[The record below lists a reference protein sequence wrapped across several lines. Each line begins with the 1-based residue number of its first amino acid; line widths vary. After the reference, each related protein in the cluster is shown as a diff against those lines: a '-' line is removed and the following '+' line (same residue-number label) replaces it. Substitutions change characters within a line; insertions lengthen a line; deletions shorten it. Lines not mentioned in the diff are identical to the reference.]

1 MIPLTL
7 LSAIKA
13 HDFTAIRNI
22 CFALSEEERQELKS
36 YFARKN
42 FNFIFREVL
51 EKEKRYHFS
60 NKELAIISYTIMC
73 VCNTLEE
80 VRKIETFQN
89 IEPYV
94 KGNYYYFLSSLEDE
108 VLLDFVQTP
117 QGAYMIEGIQL
128 MYKDN
133 PLEMSFQILW
143 SVYKAG
149 YIAIN
154 EGVFIQRMYDLN
166 WFKWFK
172 ADEHLTKYLLKH
184 PETVVLFP
192 SVPAYIQD
200 TIFTTEE
207 WKKIYHTLNKKG
219 YFTNKN
225 AILHAF
231 IEALLNPWKKTVLD
245 MYCRWIETLEPSLQE
260 LLSNQHTLFALLSSD
275 KTSVVN
281 FVMKLIKEIS
291 NEKGFDFQAFAD
303 NFALCFTTQKIAKSQ
318 LIGLDILAKHY
329 KQQAPANIE
338 YREQLVVL
346 FTVPDAKLQE
356 KVASLLTTYFGGEGL
371 TEVVAL
377 YQDYLKGKAQDLL
390 QSLPSPNSSENSEN
404 SENSQ
409 TVCAARTSQ
418 TASTA
423 RPLTPV
429 PCPLTPDDLLFLI
442 GDCIRERSPLVLD
455 LFFEG
460 LNQLQ
465 AQIPADYPE
474 QVKPYLKQL
483 LSNER
488 AVTSLFYQFLDS
500 WCNQSP
506 IPLVYNT
513 NKEWNELQELYKEKK
528 YSQAEKFNKLREIH
542 VSANKAKK
550 IFPFFFNKIACALQ
564 KLKEKDTLPFISTPT
579 HAPFYIEP
587 LTFLERIIQY
597 EKAGKTPMQEDV
609 IIGLNRL
616 LPTEIT
622 EAQKQLA
629 LSLTGNYA
637 PALQYYFEVN
647 KQITITD
654 ATRVLWGQVLRLK
667 DINGVFPE
675 LEIPQKPNLQGLVR
689 PFYLK
694 YEVELTKINGVERNK
709 IILEDNWDKKHS
721 TYSYY
726 NELGA
731 NYYNV
736 SPMGKVIDEDIDYEL
751 SLNPRYIDGWLCKY
765 LLTYTQGMDSESL
778 SEATRVMSLLLQ
790 YNLPIYHGGWL
801 MVATCLLAERKP
813 LRDLAT
819 EYILLVLQRG
829 ETLTYLTEAIGTF
842 LAHKYA
848 PIARFVEFLDLP
860 TRDPK
865 VKAFQKAVVEAYLP
879 LAEKQEKKPTNHKK
893 LVSFL
898 IN

>member
-1 MIPLTL
+1 MKETL
-7 LSAIKA
+7 LSALKA

-22 CFALSEEERQELKS
+22 CFGFSEEERQELKS
-36 YFARKN
+36 YFAQKN
-42 FNFIFREVL
+42 FNFIFRKVL
-51 EKEKRYHFS
+51 EKEGRYYFT
-60 NKELAIISYTIMC
+60 NKELSLISYTIMC
-73 VCNTLEE
+73 LCNTLEE
-80 VRKIETFQN
+80 VRKIELFQN

-133 PLEMSFQILW
+133 PLKMSFQILW
-143 SVYKAG
+143 SLYKAG
-149 YIAIN
+149 YIPLN

-166 WFKWFK
+166 WFK

-245 MYCRWIETLEPSLQE
+245 MYCRWIETLEPSHQE

-281 FVMKLIKEIS
+281 FVMKLIKEIAS
-291 NEKGFDFQAFAD
+291 EKAFDFQSFAD
-303 NFALCFTTQKIAKSQ
+303 NFALCFATQKIAKSQ
-318 LIGLDILAKHY
+318 LIGVEILEKHY
-329 KQQAPANIE
+329 QKQAPTNPE
-338 YREQLVVL
+338 YREQLAVL

-356 KVASLLTTYFGGEGL
+356 KVANLLTTYFNHEGL
-371 TEVVAL
+371 PEVIAP
-377 YQDYLKGKAQDLL
+377 YCDYLKGKAQDLL
-390 QSLPSPNSSENSEN
+390 ATLSPSESSAPSDLSDRSASSENSHT
-404 SENSQ
+404 SHSSH
-409 TVCAARTSQ
+409 TPKIACAARTPR
-418 TASTA
+418 TW
-423 RPLTPV
+423 
-429 PCPLTPDDLLFLI
+429 DDLLFLI
-442 GDCIRERSPLVLD
+442 GDCIRERSPLALD

-465 AQIPADYPE
+465 AQIPADFS
-474 QVKPYLKQL
+474 QQISPYQKQLGDQPFEFTTYRKCMRWVIDVWEGKASLSDDIFGRKLYNPVPFLRDKTKRLLLKLKQGN
-483 LSNER
+483 S
-488 AVTSLFYQFLDS
+488 
-500 WCNQSP
+500 
-506 IPLVYNT
+506 
-513 NKEWNELQELYKEKK
+513 
-528 YSQAEKFNKLREIH
+528 
-542 VSANKAKK
+542 
-550 IFPFFFNKIACALQ
+550 
-564 KLKEKDTLPFISTPT
+564 LPFVSTPT
-579 HAPFYIEP
+579 HSPFYID
-587 LTFLERIIQY
+587 TQTYLERIIQY
-597 EKAGKTPMQEDV
+597 EKAGKTPMLEDV
-609 IIGLNRL
+609 IVGLNRL
-616 LPTEIT
+616 LPTEVT
-622 EAQKQLA
+622 EEQKQLA
-629 LSLTGNYA
+629 LSLTGEYA
-637 PALQYYFEVN
+637 TALQYYFEVN
-647 KQITITD
+647 KQIAVTD

-667 DINGVFPE
+667 DVDGVFSE
-675 LEIPQKPNLQGLVR
+675 LEIPQKTNLQGLVR

-694 YEVELTKINGVERNK
+694 YEVKPTKINGVERNK
-709 IILEDNWDKKHS
+709 IILEDNWDK
-721 TYSYY
+721 TYATYVYY
-726 NELGA
+726 NEFGA

-736 SPMGKVIDEDIDYEL
+736 SPMSKGKDEDIDYQL
-751 SLNPRYIDGWLCKY
+751 SVNPRYIDGWLCKY
-765 LLTYTQGMDSESL
+765 LLTYAQGVDGESL
-778 SEATRVMSLLLQ
+778 TEATRVMSLLLQ
-790 YNLPIYHGGWL
+790 HNLPIYHGGWL

-819 EYILLVLQRG
+819 EYILLALQRG
-829 ETLTYLTEAIGTF
+829 ETLTYLAETIATF

-848 PIARFVEFLDLP
+848 PIARFIEFLDLP

>member
-1 MIPLTL
+1 MEENL

-13 HDFTAIRNI
+13 HDFTAICNI
-22 CFALSEEERQELKS
+22 CFALSKEEQKELKS
-36 YFARKN
+36 YFFQNN

-51 EKEKRYHFS
+51 EKEGRYYFT
-60 NKELAIISYTIMC
+60 NKELSLISYTIMC
-73 VCNTLEE
+73 LCNTLEE

-89 IEPYV
+89 IEPYI

-117 QGAYMIEGIQL
+117 QGAYMVEGIWL

-133 PLEMSFQILW
+133 PLKMSFRMLW
-143 SVYKAG
+143 TLYKNN
-149 YIAIN
+149 YIEFN
-154 EGVFIQRMYDLN
+154 ELIFLN
-166 WFKWFK
+166 KMFNMGWAF
-172 ADEHLTKYLLKH
+172 E
-184 PETVVLFP
+184 ETEEDIIEYFLQNPNLATELFP
-192 SVPAYIQD
+192 LSSNHIDYVLESFRD
-200 TIFTTEE
+200 
-207 WKKIYHTLNKKG
+207 WKRIYSILNEKG
-219 YFTNKN
+219 YFTDRN
-225 AILHAF
+225 IIGLY
-231 IEALLNPWKKTVLD
+231 IEALLNPWRKSVLD
-245 MYCRWIETLEPSLQE
+245 MCCRLIESLKPTPQE
-260 LLSNQHTLFALLSSD
+260 LLSHQSTLFALLSND

-281 FVMKLIKEIS
+281 FEMKLIKEIAG
-291 NEKGFDFQAFAD
+291 EKGFDFQSFAD
-303 NFALCFTTQKIAKSQ
+303 NFALCFATPKIAKSQ

-329 KQQAPANIE
+329 KKQPPVNIE
-338 YREQLVVL
+338 YREQLAVL
-346 FTVPDAKLQE
+346 FTVPDVKLQE
-356 KVASLLTTYFGGEGL
+356 KVANLLTTYFNHEGL
-371 TEVVAL
+371 PEVIAP
-377 YQDYLKGKAQDLL
+377 YRDYLKGKAQDLL
-390 QSLPSPNSSENSEN
+390 ATLSPSESSAPSDLSDRSASSENSH
-404 SENSQ
+404 
-409 TVCAARTSQ
+409 TSH
-418 TASTA
+418 
-423 RPLTPV
+423 TPS
-429 PCPLTPDDLLFLI
+429 PEIAPSPHTWDDLLFLI

-474 QVKPYLKQL
+474 QVKPYLKQF

-500 WCNQSP
+500 WCSQSP

-528 YSQAEKFNKLREIH
+528 YSQAEKFYKLREIH

-597 EKAGKTPMQEDV
+597 EKAGKPPMQEDV

-622 EAQKQLA
+622 EAQKQLV
-629 LSLTGNYA
+629 LSLTGDYA

-647 KQITITD
+647 KQIAVTD

-667 DINGVFPE
+667 DIDGVFPE
-675 LEIPQKPNLQGLVR
+675 LEIPQKSNLQGLVR

-765 LLTYTQGMDSESL
+765 LLTYAQGVEGESL
-778 SEATRVMSLLLQ
+778 TEATRVMSLLLEH
-790 YNLPIYHGGWL
+790 NLPIYHGGWL

-819 EYILLVLQRG
+819 EYILLALQRG
-829 ETLTYLTEAIGTF
+829 ETLTYLAEAIGTF

-848 PIARFVEFLDLP
+848 PIARFIEFLDLP

-865 VKAFQKAVVEAYLP
+865 VKAFQKSVVEAYLP

-893 LVSFL
+893 LANFL
-898 IN
+898 IS

>member
-1 MIPLTL
+1 MKENL

-22 CFALSEEERQELKS
+22 CFELSEEERQELKS
-36 YFARKN
+36 YFFQNN

-51 EKEKRYHFS
+51 EKEGRYYFT
-60 NKELAIISYTIMC
+60 NKELSLISYTIMC
-73 VCNTLEE
+73 LCNTLEE
-80 VRKIETFQN
+80 VRKIELFQN

-108 VLLDFVQTP
+108 VLLDFIQTP

-133 PLEMSFQILW
+133 PLKMSFQILW

-149 YIAIN
+149 YIPLN

-166 WFKWFK
+166 WFK
-172 ADEHLTKYLLKH
+172 ADEQLTKYLLKH

-200 TIFTTEE
+200 TIFSTEE

-225 AILHAF
+225 AILHSF

-245 MYCRWIETLEPSLQE
+245 MYCRWIETLEPSHQE
-260 LLSNQHTLFALLSSD
+260 LLANQHTLFALLSSD
-275 KTSVVN
+275 KTSVIN
-281 FVMKLIKEIS
+281 FAMKFIKEIA

-303 NFALCFTTQKIAKSQ
+303 NFALCFVTQKIAKSQ
-318 LIGLDILAKHY
+318 LIGLGILENNY
-329 KQQAPANIE
+329 KKQAPTNPD

-346 FTVPDAKLQE
+346 FTIPDAKLQE
-356 KVASLLTTYFGGEGL
+356 KVAALLTTYFNHKGL
-371 TEVVAL
+371 PEVIAP
-377 YQDYLKGKAQDLL
+377 YRDYLKGKAQDLL
-390 QSLPSPNSSENSEN
+390 ATLSPSENSEN
-404 SENSQ
+404 SENSKNSH
-409 TVCAARTSQ
+409 TSH
-418 TASTA
+418 SSHNSHSSH
-423 RPLTPV
+423 PLTPV
-429 PCPLTPDDLLFLI
+429 PYPLTPEDLLFLI

-474 QVKPYLKQL
+474 QVKPYLKQF

-500 WCNQSP
+500 WCSQSP

-597 EKAGKTPMQEDV
+597 EKAGKTPIQEDV

-629 LSLTGNYA
+629 LSLTGDYT

-647 KQITITD
+647 KQIAVTD

-667 DINGVFPE
+667 DIDGVFPE

-736 SPMGKVIDEDIDYEL
+736 SPMGKVIDEDIDYQL
-751 SLNPRYIDGWLCKY
+751 SVNPRYIDGWLCKY

-778 SEATRVMSLLLQ
+778 SEATRVMSLLLEHH
-790 YNLPIYHGGWL
+790 LPIYHGGWL
-801 MVATCLLAERKP
+801 MVATCLLAERKD
-813 LRDLAT
+813 LRDLST
-819 EYILLVLQRG
+819 EYILLALQRG
-829 ETLTYLTEAIGTF
+829 ETLTYLAEAIGTL

-848 PIARFVEFLDLP
+848 PIARFVEFLDIP

-865 VKAFQKAVVEAYLP
+865 IKQFQKKVVEAYLP

>member
-1 MIPLTL
+1 MNDSL

-13 HDFTAIRNI
+13 LDFTAIRNI
-22 CFALSEEERQELKS
+22 CLALSQEERQELKS

-51 EKEKRYHFS
+51 KEEKRYHFS

-89 IEPYV
+89 IEPYI

-149 YIAIN
+149 YIPLN

-166 WFKWFK
+166 WFK

-245 MYCRWIETLEPSLQE
+245 MYCRWIETLEPSHQE

-291 NEKGFDFQAFAD
+291 SEKDFDFPAFAD
-303 NFALCFTTQKIAKSQ
+303 NFALCFVTQKIAKSQ

-329 KQQAPANIE
+329 KQQAPADPD
-338 YREQLVVL
+338 YREQLAVL
-346 FTVPDAKLQE
+346 FTVSDAKLQE
-356 KVASLLTTYFGGEGL
+356 KVATLLTSYFSGEGL
-371 TEVVAL
+371 AEVVAP
-377 YQDYLKGKAQDLL
+377 YQDYLKGKAQELL
-390 QSLPSPNSSENSEN
+390 PFESHNSSESTDPSYSNEPNSLTKEIAR
-404 SENSQ
+404 
-409 TVCAARTSQ
+409 AARTPK
-418 TASTA
+418 TW
-423 RPLTPV
+423 
-429 PCPLTPDDLLFLI
+429 DDLLFLI

-474 QVKPYLKQL
+474 QVKPYLNQL

-500 WCNQSP
+500 WCSQSP

-528 YSQAEKFNKLREIH
+528 YSQAEKFYKLREIH

-550 IFPFFFNKIACALQ
+550 IFPFFFNKIACTLQ
-564 KLKEKDTLPFISTPT
+564 KLKEKDPLPFISTPT

-629 LSLTGNYA
+629 RSLTGNYA
-637 PALQYYFEVN
+637 PALQYYFEIS
-647 KQITITD
+647 KTITITD

-667 DINGVFPE
+667 DIDGVFPE

-765 LLTYTQGMDSESL
+765 LLTYTQGMDRESL
-778 SEATRVMSLLLQ
+778 SEATRVMSLLLEHH
-790 YNLPIYHGGWL
+790 LPIYHGGWL
-801 MVATCLLAERKP
+801 MVATCLLAERKN

-819 EYILLVLQRG
+819 EYILLSLQKG
-829 ETLTYLTEAIGTF
+829 ETLSYLAEAIGTF

-865 VKAFQKAVVEAYLP
+865 IKAFQKAVVEAYLP

-893 LVSFL
+893 LVAFSC
-898 IN
+898 

>member
-1 MIPLTL
+1 MKENL

-60 NKELAIISYTIMC
+60 SKELAIISYTIMC

-94 KGNYYYFLSSLEDE
+94 KANYYYFLSSLEDE
-108 VLLDFVQTP
+108 VLLDFVQSP

-149 YIAIN
+149 YIPLN

-166 WFKWFK
+166 WFK
-172 ADEHLTKYLLKH
+172 AEEHLTKYLLKR
-184 PETVVLFP
+184 PETVILFP

-245 MYCRWIETLEPSLQE
+245 MYCRWIETLEPSHQE

-291 NEKGFDFQAFAD
+291 SEKGFDFQSFAD
-303 NFALCFTTQKIAKSQ
+303 NFVLCFATQKIAKSQ
-318 LIGLDILAKHY
+318 LIGVEILEKY
-329 KQQAPANIE
+329 YQKQAPTNPD
-338 YREQLVVL
+338 YREQLAVL
-346 FTVPDAKLQE
+346 FTVPNAKLQE
-356 KVASLLTTYFGGEGL
+356 KVASLLTTYFNHEGL
-371 TEVVAL
+371 PEVIAP
-377 YQDYLKGKAQDLL
+377 YRDYLKGKALELL
-390 QSLPSPNSSENSEN
+390 PFESLNSSESTEPYY
-404 SENSQ
+404 SKQPDSLPKEIAR
-409 TVCAARTSQ
+409 VARTPK
-418 TASTA
+418 TW
-423 RPLTPV
+423 
-429 PCPLTPDDLLFLI
+429 DDLLFLI

-460 LNQLQ
+460 LNQLE

-474 QVKPYLKQL
+474 QVKPYLKQF

-500 WCNQSP
+500 WCSQSP
-506 IPLVYNT
+506 ILLVYNT

-528 YSQAEKFNKLREIH
+528 YSQAEKFYKLREIH

-579 HAPFYIEP
+579 HAPFYIDP

-616 LPTEIT
+616 LPTEIR

-629 LSLTGNYA
+629 LSLTGDYT

-647 KQITITD
+647 KQIAVTD

-667 DINGVFPE
+667 DIDGVFPE

-778 SEATRVMSLLLQ
+778 SEATRVMSLLLEHH
-790 YNLPIYHGGWL
+790 LPIYHGGWL

-813 LRDLAT
+813 LRDLAA
-819 EYILLVLQRG
+819 EYILLSLQIE
-829 ETLTYLTEAIGTF
+829 ETLSYLAEAIGTL

-865 VKAFQKAVVEAYLP
+865 VKGFQKAVVEVYLP

-893 LVSFL
+893 LVSW
-898 IN
+898 

>member
-1 MIPLTL
+1 MKENL

-13 HDFTAIRNI
+13 HDFIAIRTI
-22 CFALSEEERQELKS
+22 CFALSEEERTATLALFEYHTIKALFEEELKKQGITYIPKSIDTILS
-36 YFARKN
+36 YALMCLCRNAEELKAAELN
-42 FNFIFREVL
+42 IRIRNRS
-51 EKEKRYHFS
+51 KEHY
-60 NKELAIISYTIMC
+60 C
-73 VCNTLEE
+73 
-80 VRKIETFQN
+80 
-89 IEPYV
+89 
-94 KGNYYYFLSSLEDE
+94 YFLDTQYAVPLLE
-108 VLLDFVQTP
+108 LLQSP
-117 QGAYMIEGIQL
+117 KGAYLQEIIEK
-128 MYKDN
+128 MYKAY
-133 PLEMSFQILW
+133 PMEMSFEILW
-143 SVYKAG
+143 TLYKHKR
-149 YIAIN
+149 IAFNGELMMFNLHYRFDTERNKIA
-154 EGVFIQRMYDLN
+154 L
-166 WFKWFK
+166 
-172 ADEHLTKYLLKH
+172 AKYLLQN
-184 PETVVLFP
+184 PETATEIFHL
-192 SVPAYIQD
+192 VPMYLKDARFNAKETLEMYEDLIQGGFFAD
-200 TIFTTEE
+200 RTI
-207 WKKIYHTLNKKG
+207 ISL
-219 YFTNKN
+219 
-225 AILHAF
+225 F
-231 IEALLNPWKKTVLD
+231 IEGLLNPLKKNTAD
-245 MYCRWIETLEPSLQE
+245 FFCRVVE
-260 LLSNQHTLFALLSSD
+260 LLNPITKELLTSQHTLFALLSSD
-275 KTSVVN
+275 KTSVIN
-281 FVMKLIKEIS
+281 FAMKFIKQIA
-291 NEKGFDFQAFAD
+291 NEKAFDFQAFAD
-303 NFALCFTTQKIAKSQ
+303 NFALCFTIQKIAKSQ
-318 LIGLDILAKHY
+318 LIGVEILEKY
-329 KQQAPANIE
+329 YQKQAPANPD
-338 YREQLVVL
+338 YREQLAVL
-346 FTVPDAKLQE
+346 FTVPDTQLQE
-356 KVASLLTTYFGGEGL
+356 KVANLLTTYFNHEGL
-371 TEVVAL
+371 PEVIAP
-377 YQDYLKGKAQDLL
+377 YSDYLKGKAQDLL

-409 TVCAARTSQ
+409 TARAARTPR
-418 TASTA
+418 TW
-423 RPLTPV
+423 
-429 PCPLTPDDLLFLI
+429 DDLLFLI

-474 QVKPYLKQL
+474 QVKPYLNQF

-500 WCNQSP
+500 WCSQSP

-542 VSANKAKK
+542 VSANRAKK
-550 IFPFFFNKIACALQ
+550 IFPFFFNKIACVLQ
-564 KLKEKDTLPFISTPT
+564 KLKEKDTLPFISTST

-629 LSLTGNYA
+629 RSLTGNYA
-637 PALQYYFEVN
+637 PALQYYFEIS
-647 KQITITD
+647 KTITITD

-667 DINGVFPE
+667 DIDGVFPE
-675 LEIPQKPNLQGLVR
+675 LEIPQNPNLQGLVR

-765 LLTYTQGMDSESL
+765 LLTYTQGMDRESL
-778 SEATRVMSLLLQ
+778 SEATRVMSLLLEHQ
-790 YNLPIYHGGWL
+790 LPIYHGGWL
-801 MVATCLLAERKP
+801 MVTTCLLAERKP
-813 LRDLAT
+813 LRDLAA
-819 EYILLVLQRG
+819 EYILLSLQR
-829 ETLTYLTEAIGTF
+829 EKTLSYLAEAIGTL

-865 VKAFQKAVVEAYLP
+865 VKGFQKAVVEAYLP

-893 LVSFL
+893 LVEF
-898 IN
+898 NR